1 MSIPNKTKIPLL
13 IVSGVFLGLI
23 IVTILMSST
32 ISDGN
37 VNPKNNNIELYD
49 TPYQVFQPTVP
60 TEVWFA
66 DEKVP
71 IEFFDVYESL
81 DRELIINT
89 YRHSSTILYVKRAKR
104 YFPIIE
110 PILQANG
117 IPDDFKYL
125 CVAESGLDHAISPA
139 GATGFWQFMKTTGRE
154 YNLEVNNYI
163 DERYNI
169 IKTTSA
175 ACNYLNNAYKKFGNW
190 TLAAVSYNMGMA
202 GLQRRLDQQKVDNY
216 WDLYL
221 TPEPARYVYRI
232 VALKIVM
239 SNPELY
245 GFNIPTEDLYHPI
258 NYYPIIVDTT
268 INNLQEFALKFGIN
282 YKLLKIF
289 NPWIRDTMLMNRS
302 GKEYTL
308 IIPDSTARVR

>member
-1 MSIPNKTKIPLL
+1 
-13 IVSGVFLGLI
+13 
-23 IVTILMSST
+23 
-32 ISDGN
+32 
-37 VNPKNNNIELYD
+37 
-49 TPYQVFQPTVP
+49 
-60 TEVWFA
+60 
-66 DEKVP
+66 
-71 IEFFDVYESL
+71 
-81 DRELIINT
+81 
-89 YRHSSTILYVKRAKR
+89 
-104 YFPIIE
+104 
-110 PILQANG
+110 
-117 IPDDFKYL
+117 
-125 CVAESGLDHAISPA
+125 
-139 GATGFWQFMKTTGRE
+139 
-154 YNLEVNNYI
+154 
-163 DERYNI
+163 
-169 IKTTSA
+169 
-175 ACNYLNNAYKKFGNW
+175 YKKFGNW

>member
-23 IVTILMSST
+23 IATILMSST

-308 IIPDSTARVR
+308 IIPDTTARVR

>member
-23 IVTILMSST
+23 IATILMSST

-60 TEVWFA
+60 TKVWFA

>member
-23 IVTILMSST
+23 IATILMSST

>member
-60 TEVWFA
+60 TKVWFA

-104 YFPIIE
+104 YFPTVAQRHQTE
-110 PILQANG
+110 TSGCSAPATPSCLPI
-117 IPDDFKYL
+117 P
-125 CVAESGLDHAISPA
+125 P
-139 GATGFWQFMKTTGRE
+139 
-154 YNLEVNNYI
+154 
-163 DERYNI
+163 
-169 IKTTSA
+169 
-175 ACNYLNNAYKKFGNW
+175 FGS
-190 TLAAVSYNMGMA
+190 L
-202 GLQRRLDQQKVDNY
+202 
-216 WDLYL
+216 
-221 TPEPARYVYRI
+221 
-232 VALKIVM
+232 
-239 SNPELY
+239 
-245 GFNIPTEDLYHPI
+245 
-258 NYYPIIVDTT
+258 
-268 INNLQEFALKFGIN
+268 
-282 YKLLKIF
+282 
-289 NPWIRDTMLMNRS
+289 
-302 GKEYTL
+302 
-308 IIPDSTARVR
+308 

>member
-1 MSIPNKTKIPLL
+1 
-13 IVSGVFLGLI
+13 
-23 IVTILMSST
+23 MSST

>member
-23 IVTILMSST
+23 IATILMSST

-245 GFNIPTEDLYHPI
+245 GFNIPNEDLYHPI

>member
-1 MSIPNKTKIPLL
+1 IPLL

-23 IVTILMSST
+23 IATILMSST